1 MIELEADSRLQFQ
14 LSLAE
19 TLSCTLHELKSRMTD
34 EEMILWQLHFQRKNE
49 LQQKEMDKIK
59 RKR

>member
-1 MIELEADSRLQFQ
+1 
-14 LSLAE
+14 
-19 TLSCTLHELKSRMTD
+19 MTD

-49 LQQKEMDKIK
+49 LQQKEMEKIK